1 MIKLHIKAIENLIS
15 EFNAGLVSEEDFYRA
30 IQNTAKM
37 GLDNIRQ
44 HKIWDNKS
52 ELKVGD
58 MVTIDHKKVAG
69 RKFRVKEIKRVKVI
83 VVNPDNA
90 SESYTCP
97 LSMVK
102 KA

>member
-30 IQNTAKM
+30 LQNTAKM
-37 GLDNIRQ
+37 GLDDVRQ
-44 HKIWDNKS
+44 HKIWDMKG
-52 ELKVGD
+52 ELKPGD

-69 RKFRVKEIKRVKVI
+69 RKFRVKEVKRVKVI
-83 VVNPDNA
+83 VVNPSNEF
-90 SESYTCP
+90 ESFIVP
-97 LSMVK
+97 LSLVK